1 MKKRIVKILIATILF
16 SVYLFSIFTPQKA
29 FLTEVFAASAEE
41 SATAEDTNANTEKRE
56 YAVIFVKFSDTDEF
70 SEEFLQTIKR
80 TYNDSKQ
87 SVKKYFS
94 KVSRGKYEVNFNFI
108 SQVAVSLNEKQKY
121 YEPKYYYS
129 SSNDAY
135 EVVNEDGYDNRYF
148 LDDKPC
154 KPQKIGAK
162 RHIDRLLREQSLI
175 RDVISS
181 LKTIDESF
189 VLDGDGDGIVDGVNF
204 IFQTSDGALDAAS
217 WDDVL
222 WQHKSSLIIYN
233 EKSFEKEYYIPD
245 DTIIEVKDFLPK
257 SINGKAVKNYQIFP
271 ASELKSRDKL
281 LIDNDGLGIYSPTI
295 LCHELMHDLG
305 LGDYY
310 SYEEEGE
317 YKSVG
322 DLDIMG
328 SSGVLPSAPLVYTA
342 CRLGF
347 ISDDEVSPIEN
358 SGRYTIFPSNGDNA
372 IKGYK
377 LVLNDY
383 EKTGEYFMIEARS
396 NEGDF
401 IDASLKNSGV
411 IIYRINEKNG
421 YINSDG
427 EVGNKNYANAYGDN
441 EVYVFRIGGGKI
453 YDGRNDYSYAVL
465 NGKDKNHYHYEEK
478 SKFDGSTIG
487 TTDKSVCKPVIDE
500 NSGFLV
506 TPITYGNGENSGI
519 KLSNITENAD
529 GSYSFD
535 IEFDD
540 QKKQLNYGG
549 VSTYYD
555 GRRTVKWNG
564 GLREGTVS
572 IYAYPAESLVKY
584 KDGDYVLK
592 KKFSPDAIESGS
604 LNGVALTYQGRF
616 IASYAWAFIPE
627 FTDFTALFLTYEED
641 SEKTAVFVGVL
652 NAPALSFK
660 EYFFGTTKWVV
671 AVIVLGVICGA
682 LIIGAIVFFAV
693 KEFKNK
699 KEEAEPLEDTI
710 EALSEKF
717 GENYWMGEGNSENE
731 EDAEIADKSSTDD
744 AEVTIKPPFKKT
756 KE

>member
-1 MKKRIVKILIATILF
+1 MKKRSFKILIAVVLF
-16 SVYLFSIFTPQKA
+16 SACLFSLFTPQKT
-29 FLTEVFAASAEE
+29 FLTEVFASSADEG
-41 SATAEDTNANTEKRE
+41 TVYGDTNAATEKRE
-56 YAVIFVKFSDTDEF
+56 YAVIFVKFSDTGEF
-70 SEEFLQTIKR
+70 SEEFLKTIKR
-80 TYNDSKQ
+80 TYRDSEQ
-87 SVKKYFS
+87 SVKEYFFEI
-94 KVSRGKYEVNFNFI
+94 SRGKYEVNFNFI
-108 SQVAVSLNEKQKY
+108 SQVTVSLSEKQKY

-129 SSNDAY
+129 SSKDTY

-148 LDDKPC
+148 LDDEPC

-181 LKTIDESF
+181 LKTTDESF
-189 VLDGDGDGIVDGVNF
+189 TLDANGDGIVDGVNF
-204 IFQTSDGALDAAS
+204 IFQTSDSMLDAAS
-217 WDDVL
+217 WDEIL
-222 WQHKSSLIIYN
+222 WQHKSSLMIYN

-245 DTIIEVKDFLPK
+245 DADIDVKDFLPK
-257 SINGKAVKNYQIFP
+257 SINGKSVKNYQIFP

-281 LIDNDGLGIYSPTI
+281 LIDDDGLEIYSPSTI
-295 LCHELMHDLG
+295 CHELMHDLG

-317 YKSVG
+317 NKSVG

-328 SSGVLPSAPLVYTA
+328 SSCVLPSAPLVYTS

-347 ISDDEVSPIEN
+347 IGDDEVVSIEK

-396 NEGDF
+396 GEGNF

-427 EVGNKNYANAYGDN
+427 EVGSKNYANAYGDN

-453 YDGRNDYSYAVL
+453 YDGRNDYSYAIFS
-465 NGKDKNHYHYEEK
+465 GEEKNYYHYEEK

-487 TTDKSVCKPVIDE
+487 TTDKSVYKPVIDE

-519 KLSNITENAD
+519 KLSNITKNLD

-540 QKKQLNYGG
+540 RKSTLNYGK

-555 GRRTVKWNG
+555 GKLTVNWNG
-564 GLREGTVS
+564 GLRGGNVNV
-572 IYAYPAESLVKY
+572 YAYPAESLVKY
-584 KDGDYVLK
+584 KDGNYVLK
-592 KKFSPDAIESGS
+592 KEFSIDAMESGS
-604 LNGVALTYQGRF
+604 LNGAALTYQGRF
-616 IASYAWAFIPE
+616 TASYARAFIPD
-627 FTDFTALFLTYEED
+627 FTDFTALFLTYEGD
-641 SEKTAVFVGVL
+641 SGKTAVFVGVL

-671 AVIVLGVICGA
+671 AVIVLGVACGV

-699 KEEAEPLEDTI
+699 KEEAEPWEETI

-717 GENYWMGEGNSENE
+717 GENYWMTEENFESE
-731 EDAEIADKSSTDD
+731 EDDDTVDNPLTDD
-744 AEVTIKPPFKKT
+744 AE
-756 KE
+756 ER